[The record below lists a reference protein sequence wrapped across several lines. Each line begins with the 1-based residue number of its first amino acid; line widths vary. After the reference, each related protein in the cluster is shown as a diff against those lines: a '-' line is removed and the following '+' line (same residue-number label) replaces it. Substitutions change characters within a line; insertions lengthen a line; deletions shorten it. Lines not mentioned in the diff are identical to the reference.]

1 MNGQFE
7 MRARLE
13 ALIGAE
19 RGRVLPKW
27 IHDYGVRLL
36 AEHLLAEG
44 VLAPPVEE
52 GQTVYAVLFEGDD
65 AEIYPWKVQ
74 GVAHMQGK
82 WYAVERD
89 GSEWEVGGACCFLTE
104 EAAEEYKKQEAQKRK
119 EKGNEISREEQALSR
134 ERELL

>member
-7 MRARLE
+7 MQARLE
-13 ALIGAE
+13 QLIGAE

-44 VLAPPVEE
+44 VLAPPIKE

-65 AEIYPWKVQ
+65 ATIYPWKVR
-74 GVAHMQGK
+74 GVAYMQGK

-89 GSEWEVGGACCFLTE
+89 GSEWEVGGACCFLTQE
-104 EAAEEYKKQEAQKRK
+104 GAEEYKKTEMQKWK
-119 EKGNEISREEQALSR
+119 EKGNEIPREK
-134 ERELL
+134 